1 MDADDLER
9 LYTRLERR
17 LANVV
22 YRWVWSMD
30 EAQEIVQE
38 AFVRLW
44 HMRGRVDLATVE
56 PLVYRIALNLAS
68 SRRRSR
74 RLWRWVSL
82 EAVRQRAS
90 PARAADERLLAGE
103 EASRVRAAVDALPE
117 DLRLVIVMCE
127 LSDMSYEEI
136 GRVLSISP
144 GTVGSR
150 RHRAL
155 ARLRQALTE
164 PEVKRGVRARTV
176 L

>member
-1 MDADDLER
+1 MEEDDLER

-22 YRWVWSMD
+22 YRWVWNVD

-44 HMRGRVDLATVE
+44 RMRAKVDLRTAE

-74 RLWRWVSL
+74 KLWRWISL
-82 EAVRQRAS
+82 EAVFERTS
-90 PARAADERLLAGE
+90 PGQSADESILAAE
-103 EASRVRAAVDALPE
+103 EASRVRAAVEALPE
-117 DLRLVIVMCE
+117 DLRRVVVMCE
-127 LSDMSYEEI
+127 LSEMSYQEI
-136 GRVLSISP
+136 GEALSIP
-144 GTVGSR
+144 TGTVGSR

-155 ARLRQALTE
+155 LGLRQALAE
-164 PEVKRGVRARTV
+164 PEVRRDVRTRTLV
-176 L
+176 

>member
-1 MDADDLER
+1 MHEDDLER

-22 YRWVWSMD
+22 YRWVWSID

-44 HMRGRVDLATVE
+44 RMRARVDLRTVG

-68 SRRRSR
+68 SRRRSK
-74 RLWRWVSL
+74 RLRQWVSL
-82 EAVRQRAS
+82 EAVRDRAS
-90 PARAADERLLAGE
+90 PGRAADESIADLEDAARL
-103 EASRVRAAVDALPE
+103 RAAVEGLPE
-117 DLRLVIVMCE
+117 DLRRVIVMCE

-136 GRVLSISP
+136 GRALSIQP

-155 ARLRQALTE
+155 ARLRQALAE
-164 PEVKRGVRARTV
+164 PEVKGDIRARTLV
-176 L
+176 